1 VLSPTPVPQ
10 LEAKVL
16 AGVRWVAIGQIA
28 TQTGRFAVSVV
39 LARLLAPSEFGL
51 MAMAAV
57 ITTVASL
64 FPTLGTAQAI
74 VQRRELPQG
83 LLRSLATVGL
93 VTGVTLSAILAV
105 GAWSMANTLFAEPRV
120 ASIVAVL
127 GIQFTIQ
134 SLSIV
139 PENLMQREMQLNRL
153 VAIDVA
159 NLVVSSSIAVG
170 LALNGWGVWA
180 LVTANLVGALV
191 RTVAILF
198 ASPWR
203 LKFGFDLNA
212 LRGVA
217 GFSASVMA
225 SNLVNYAARF
235 TDRIAIGRL
244 LGVTSLGFYDYA
256 CRLYWYPMEAVT
268 PVLLGVMF
276 PAFSKIQD
284 DNAKLGRAFLR
295 ANGLIALVVCPI
307 MIGLAAV
314 ADPFIP
320 VLLGERW
327 RPLVPLVEI
336 LAPAGILAALGVT
349 QGHLFLAKGKAT
361 LRLYWSLIGAAVSM
375 AAVLIGVSGG
385 IHGVAIAL
393 ACVRIPLTIIGFAL
407 ALRLVQM
414 SVLDI
419 WRTVRSAVM
428 LAVIMGAAVAALR
441 WMLLQTVLSPVV
453 VLLICVVFGALVYGA
468 GVHIHPPRAVHDFY
482 RLLPASLQRRPFVA
496 WLFMSV
502 DRPA

>member
-1 VLSPTPVPQ
+1 MAV
-10 LEAKVL
+10 
-16 AGVRWVAIGQIA
+16 GQVA
-28 TQTGRFAVSVV
+28 TQTGRFAVSVM
-39 LARLLAPSEFGL
+39 LARLLAPGEFGL

-74 VQRRELPQG
+74 VQRRELSER
-83 LLRSLATVGL
+83 LLRTLATLGL
-93 VTGVTLSAILAV
+93 VTGLTLSAILAV
-105 GAWSMANTLFAEPRV
+105 GAWSLANTLFAEPRV
-120 ASIVAVL
+120 AAIVAVL

-134 SLSIV
+134 SLSMV
-139 PENLMQREMQLNRL
+139 PENLLLREMRLSRL

-159 NLVVSSSIAVG
+159 HLVISSSIAVG

-180 LVTANLVGALV
+180 LVTGNLVGAMV
-191 RTVAILF
+191 RTVAIWL

-203 LKFGFDLNA
+203 LAFGFDVHE

-217 GFSASVMA
+217 GFSAGVVA
-225 SNLVNYAARF
+225 TNLVNYFARF
-235 TDRIAIGRL
+235 TDRLAIGRL
-244 LGVTSLGFYDYA
+244 LGVTNLGFYDYA
-256 CRLYWYPMEAVT
+256 CRLYWYPLEAIT

-276 PAFSKIQD
+276 PALSKIQD
-284 DNAKLGRAFLR
+284 DDARLGRAFLR
-295 ANGLIALVVCPI
+295 ANGLIAFVVCPI

-314 ADPFIP
+314 ADPFVP

-327 RPLVPLVEI
+327 RPIVPLVEI

-361 LRLYWSLIGAAVSM
+361 LRLYWALIGAATTM
-375 AAVLIGVSGG
+375 AAVVIGVSGG
-385 IHGVAIAL
+385 IRGVAIAL
-393 ACVRIPLTIIGFAL
+393 VCVRVPLTIVGFAF
-407 ALRLVQM
+407 ALRLVQL
-414 SVLDI
+414 SVRDL

-441 WMLLQTVLSPVV
+441 WMLLQTVLSPVA
-453 VLLICVVFGALVYGA
+453 VLLICVVFGIVVYGA
-468 GVHIHPPRAVHDFY
+468 GARMHPPRAVNDFY

-502 DRPA
+502 YRSA